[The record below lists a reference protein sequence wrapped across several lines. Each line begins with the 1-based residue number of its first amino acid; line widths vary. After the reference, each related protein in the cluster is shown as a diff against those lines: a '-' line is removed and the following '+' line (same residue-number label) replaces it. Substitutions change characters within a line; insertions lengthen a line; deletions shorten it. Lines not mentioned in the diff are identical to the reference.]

1 MKMASLIFLPDVLK
15 LNVKNTLGSVWDLGD
30 VSNTFAPDGNIRTA
44 LTMGVIDES
53 QGLKFIYFYKI

>member
-1 MKMASLIFLPDVLK
+1 M
-15 LNVKNTLGSVWDLGD
+15 NVKNTLGSVWDLGD

-53 QGLKFIYFYKI
+53 LGL